1 MLIRFPFLDDA
12 PGAGGGAPVPPAPA
26 APAPAA
32 PVPAA
37 PAEPGQPLTPG
48 GPEAQ
53 AGGPRIADALAA
65 RRAALEAGKA
75 GDPEPGSPEH
85 HSHLQPRTTEGK
97 FDGPPKRGEEGFVE
111 PQPGEEGYVEPGE
124 EPKPGDPDY
133 VEPKEVEEPAVE
145 MVKVSLP
152 GSRPDQDDE
161 LEVDPKTAETLQRLK
176 KGYLRGEQ
184 VQQERAAL
192 SQQRAEVND
201 LLDRIE
207 FDPVGL
213 MREHVS
219 DDVKPDLVLQVL
231 ADPAILGQ
239 KVWLGK
245 EEVSVRDALMLLLD
259 ENDSKWVRPELEKK
273 GFQLKEDLRVR
284 AEKRTNDRRTA
295 DAIERSVE
303 ACLPESM
310 EDAQRELFRSDA
322 LRDLAQMMRDGVRL
336 TPTNL
341 PLALEARFAA
351 FGINP
356 VEAAERLRRFV
367 EGGGKSDRQP
377 GPPAARPVGQQPPKR
392 PAAPPVT
399 GAGLR
404 AAQDRKARLAAVP
417 PQGHIAPSTGAVPL
431 PANQNVKERIA
442 AVRDRMK
449 HGGHLV

>member
-1 MLIRFPFLDDA
+1 MLKRALFLDENPA
-12 PGAGGGAPVPPAPA
+12 PGGGTAPVPPAPA

-48 GPEAQ
+48 GVDAQ

-65 RRAALEAGKA
+65 RRAALAKGEAGE
-75 GDPEPGSPEH
+75 PEPGSPEH
-85 HSHLQPRTTEGK
+85 HSHLQPRTTAGK
-97 FDGPPKRGEEGFVE
+97 FDGPPQRGEEGFVE
-111 PQPGEEGYVEPGE
+111 PKEGEEGYVAPGE
-124 EPKPGDPDY
+124 EPGEAEPQPGDPDY
-133 VEPKEVEEPAVE
+133 VAPAVE

-231 ADPAILGQ
+231 ADPAILEQ

-273 GFQLKEDLRVR
+273 GFQLKEDLRER
-284 AEKRTNDRRTA
+284 AEKRASDRRTA

-367 EGGGKSDRQP
+367 EGKSDRQP